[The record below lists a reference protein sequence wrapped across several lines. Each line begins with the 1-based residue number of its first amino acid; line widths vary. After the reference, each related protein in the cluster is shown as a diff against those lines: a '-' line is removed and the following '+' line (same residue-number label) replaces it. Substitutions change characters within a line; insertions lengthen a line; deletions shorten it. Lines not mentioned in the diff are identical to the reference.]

1 MLFEHTPILC
11 ACAIFRAI
19 RMQWRW
25 EQVMASQR
33 RHKNEDSMGVASG
46 PQYEGII
53 VFYYKPLMH
62 NLQANII

>member
-1 MLFEHTPILC
+1 
-11 ACAIFRAI
+11 
-19 RMQWRW
+19 
-25 EQVMASQR
+25 MASQR